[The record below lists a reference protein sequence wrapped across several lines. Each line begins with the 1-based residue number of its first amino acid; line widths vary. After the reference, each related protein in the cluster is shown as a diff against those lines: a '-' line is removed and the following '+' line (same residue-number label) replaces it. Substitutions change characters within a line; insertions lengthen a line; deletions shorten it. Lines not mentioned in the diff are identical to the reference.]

1 MNATTPLSDQVLETA
16 RGLVAALEAGDEET
30 ATAHLGELTHL
41 RETHLYR
48 ELGQLTRELHNTLNS
63 VRSETEIHEITKEK
77 VPEAKE
83 RLNYVIAMTEQAAN
97 RTLNAVEQSLPLSDG
112 IGEQAEALAREWDR
126 LSRRE
131 MTPEEF
137 RELHKDMKAF
147 LLAVKDASD
156 NIRDYLND
164 ALMAQDFQD
173 LTGQVIRRVTGL
185 VQEMEEKLVGLI
197 RESAVIDHH
206 GAVSPPRKKDGGG
219 VEPAGPAMASASA
232 DDVVS
237 GQDDV
242 DDLLSSLGF

>member
-1 MNATTPLSDQVLETA
+1 MTSNSPLSDEVLQTA
-16 RGLVAALEAGDEET
+16 RALVTAIEAGDEEG
-30 ATAHLGELTHL
+30 AAQCLGELTHL

-63 VRSETEIHEITKEK
+63 VRSETDIHELTKEK

-83 RLNYVIAMTEQAAN
+83 RLNYVITMTEQAAN

-112 IGEQAEALAREWDR
+112 IGEQALALAGEWDR

-131 MTPEEF
+131 MSPKEF
-137 RELHKDMKAF
+137 RKLHKDMRAF

-156 NIRDYLND
+156 RIRDSLND

-173 LTGQVIRRVTGL
+173 LTGQVIRRVTDL

-197 RESAVIDHH
+197 RESAVIDHK
-206 GAVSPPRKKDGGG
+206 GAVAPAKKKDGGG
-219 VEPAGPAMASASA
+219 VHAEGPVVNGAERS
-232 DDVVS
+232 DVVS

>member
-1 MNATTPLSDQVLETA
+1 MTTTSPLSDEVLQTA
-16 RGLVAALEAGDEET
+16 RGLVAAIEAQDEEG
-30 ATAHLGELTHL
+30 AAQYLGELTHL

-63 VRSETEIHEITKEK
+63 VRTETDIHELTKEK

-83 RLNYVIAMTEQAAN
+83 RLNYVITMTEQAAN

-131 MTPEEF
+131 MSPKEF
-137 RELHKDMKAF
+137 RELHKEMKAF

-156 NIRDYLND
+156 HIRDYLND

-197 RESAVIDHH
+197 RESAVVDHQ
-206 GAVSPPRKKDGGG
+206 GAVTPPRKKDGGG
-219 VEPAGPAMASASA
+219 VAAEGPAMESAKPE
-232 DDVVS
+232 DVVS